1 MLKEDGKRGN
11 VKFKALPFICICGN
25 SRVCWGPREKVTGA
39 PPRIYHHC
47 LMNAGQRGQRWLF
60 DNHRVTACSGGHT
73 ERFSFVKSVRWA
85 LIRSLQL

>member
-11 VKFKALPFICICGN
+11 VKFKAFPFICICGN
-25 SRVCWGPREKVTGA
+25 SRVCWGPRQKVTGA

-60 DNHRVTACSGGHT
+60 DNHRVTACSGGLVLLNQ
-73 ERFSFVKSVRWA
+73 SGGP
-85 LIRSLQL
+85 